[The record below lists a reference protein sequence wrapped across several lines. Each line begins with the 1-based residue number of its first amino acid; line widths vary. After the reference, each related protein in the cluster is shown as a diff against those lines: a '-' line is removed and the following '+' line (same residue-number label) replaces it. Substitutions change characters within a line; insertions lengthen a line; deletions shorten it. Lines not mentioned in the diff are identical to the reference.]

1 MADGKPNIVLILAD
15 DMGFSDIGCVGSEI
29 RTPHLDRLAAGGLLL
44 TQMYNAARCC
54 PTRAALLT
62 GLYPHKA
69 GIGHMGAPLGGPAYQ
84 GHLRDD
90 AVTLAEAL
98 KPAGY
103 RTLLAGKWHVGG
115 DYDPRHTD
123 RWQPGAPGYPTPR
136 QRGFDRFWGT
146 LDGAGSFF
154 APHFVMKDD
163 SRVAITRDDF
173 YMTDAVTDAAIE
185 MVEESVAAKE
195 PFFLYLGHTAPHWPL
210 HAHEDDIA
218 RYESVYLQGWDYWR
232 EARYDA
238 MLSLGVV
245 HPRTQLSPRDS
256 EARAWNDAPNKD
268 WEARRM
274 AVYAAMIDRMD
285 QQIGRL
291 MATIDRLGQKR
302 DTLVLFLS
310 DNGGCAEFMAEDG
323 WAKWYPDTTLDGRPV
338 VKGNRPDLRPGDAT
352 TFMSYDLPW
361 ANLSNAPFRLYK
373 HWVHEGGIST
383 PMIVSWPGRVEGP
396 RMSQEACHVIDI
408 MPTLLEIAG
417 ASYPKEHNGNPIQAL
432 DGESLV
438 PLFEGRSW
446 TRDQPLYWEHEG
458 NAAVRLGQWK
468 LVRRHGQR
476 WELYDISRDRS
487 ELHDR
492 ARREPAR
499 TRSLRRRFQGWASEV
514 GVEEWDV
521 LLPRLRAIWAGEM

>member
-195 PFFLYLGHTAPHWPL
+195 PFFLYLGHTAPH
-210 HAHEDDIA
+210 
-218 RYESVYLQGWDYWR
+218 
-232 EARYDA
+232 
-238 MLSLGVV
+238 
-245 HPRTQLSPRDS
+245 
-256 EARAWNDAPNKD
+256 
-268 WEARRM
+268 
-274 AVYAAMIDRMD
+274 
-285 QQIGRL
+285 
-291 MATIDRLGQKR
+291 
-302 DTLVLFLS
+302 
-310 DNGGCAEFMAEDG
+310 
-323 WAKWYPDTTLDGRPV
+323 
-338 VKGNRPDLRPGDAT
+338 
-352 TFMSYDLPW
+352 
-361 ANLSNAPFRLYK
+361 
-373 HWVHEGGIST
+373 
-383 PMIVSWPGRVEGP
+383 
-396 RMSQEACHVIDI
+396 
-408 MPTLLEIAG
+408 
-417 ASYPKEHNGNPIQAL
+417 
-432 DGESLV
+432 
-438 PLFEGRSW
+438 
-446 TRDQPLYWEHEG
+446 
-458 NAAVRLGQWK
+458 
-468 LVRRHGQR
+468 
-476 WELYDISRDRS
+476 
-487 ELHDR
+487 
-492 ARREPAR
+492 
-499 TRSLRRRFQGWASEV
+499 
-514 GVEEWDV
+514 
-521 LLPRLRAIWAGEM
+521 

>member
-1 MADGKPNIVLILAD
+1 MADDKPNIVLILAD

-115 DYDPRHTD
+115 DYDPRQTD
-123 RWQPGAPGYPTPR
+123 RWRPGDPGYPTPL

-154 APHFVMKDD
+154 APHFVMQDD
-163 SRVAITRDDF
+163 RRIEITRDDF
-173 YMTDAVTDAAIE
+173 YMTDAVTDAAIR
-185 MVEESVAAKE
+185 MVEESVAADQ
-195 PFFLYLGHTAPHWPL
+195 PFFLYLGHSAPHWPL

-218 RYESVYLQGWDYWR
+218 RYEDVYHQGWDYWR

-245 HPRTQLSPRDS
+245 HPRCQLSPRDS
-256 EARAWNDAPNKD
+256 EARPWKEAPHKD

-291 MATIDRLGQKR
+291 VATLDRLGQR
-302 DTLVLFLS
+302 HDTLILFLS

-323 WAKWYPDTTLDGRPV
+323 WAKWYPEHTLDGRPV
-338 VKGNRPDLRPGDAT
+338 TKGNRPELRPGADT

-383 PMIVSWPGRVEGP
+383 PMIVNWPGRVRGP
-396 RMSQEACHVIDI
+396 RLSQEACHVIDI
-408 MPTLLEIAG
+408 MPTLLEAAG
-417 ASYPKEHNGNPIQAL
+417 AAYPKEHNGHPIQPL
-432 DGESLV
+432 DGESLLS
-438 PLFEGRSW
+438 LFEGHAWSRG
-446 TRDQPLYWEHEG
+446 QPLYWEHEG

-476 WELYDISRDRS
+476 WELYDLSRDRS
-487 ELHDR
+487 ELNDR
-492 ARREPAR
+492 AQREPAR
-499 TRSLRRRFQGWASEV
+499 MRNLARRYRNWAGEV
-514 GVEEWDV
+514 GVEDWNT
-521 LLPRLRAIWAGEM
+521 LLPRLRAIWAGES